1 MRIVS
6 TNPATGEILGEFEC
20 AALSGVQAAVAQART
35 AQAAW
40 ARTPVRQRLG
50 IVENFQRA
58 LHSRKREIAES
69 ITREAGKP
77 CAEALSTEV
86 LVALDAAE
94 YCLQNAFALLR
105 PEPVPHASLMM
116 KSKKGYLLREPYGVV
131 GIISPWNYPFS
142 IPATQVLAALVA
154 GNAVVLKPSEFTPA
168 VALQLKRLMDEAG
181 LPQNLFQVVIGD
193 GAIGAALI
201 SAGVDKLIFTGS
213 VATGKRVAQAAA
225 DSGGSGTGRQRSHD
239 RAR

>member
-6 TNPATGEILGEFEC
+6 TNPASGEVLGEFEC
-20 AALSGVQAAVAQART
+20 TALSDVQAAIARART

-40 ARTPVRQRLG
+40 AHTPVCERLG

-69 ITREAGKP
+69 ITCEAGKP

-86 LVALDAAE
+86 LVTLDAAE
-94 YCLQNAFALLR
+94 YCLQNAFAVLR

-142 IPATQVLAALVA
+142 IPATQSLAALVV
-154 GNAVVLKPSEFTPA
+154 GNSVILKPSEFTTL
-168 VALQLKRLMDEAG
+168 VALELAALLHQAG
-181 LPQNLFQVVIGD
+181 VPQAVFQVIAGD
-193 GAIGAALI
+193 G
-201 SAGVDKLIFTGS
+201 S
-213 VATGKRVAQAAA
+213 TGKTLTESA
-225 DSGGSGTGRQRSHD
+225 
-239 RAR
+239 